1 MKSKAIDSTNEVH
14 NKLPS
19 ELQNLKVFGKKLDNK
34 VEKAIEFDY
43 LKGIAAILIQ
53 RNVRMYLTK

>member
-19 ELQNLKVFGKKLDNK
+19 ELSNLKVFGKKLDNK